1 MESQAPIAAMTS
13 GVGSRRGPTVVNAGS
28 PLGIPTIPPPKTTI
42 MTPLRMVATPTVSMR
57 PTKGGS
63 PMTRRIASQK
73 MANPSATAHAMPKE
87 TATGKGKPC
96 SIASATR

>member
-1 MESQAPIAAMTS
+1 
-13 GVGSRRGPTVVNAGS
+13 
-28 PLGIPTIPPPKTTI
+28 
-42 MTPLRMVATPTVSMR
+42 
-57 PTKGGS
+57 
-63 PMTRRIASQK
+63 